1 MNLTILQQ
9 KLTSIYKELNDNNL
23 EIIKSRVKDT
33 LKSYDGNDWLTY
45 VNKCDSTYN
54 RELIHSSPEYDLVI
68 ITWCK
73 NQGCAIHNHPEN
85 GCTVKI
91 LQNSIT
97 EELYETE
104 TLKLQKSSTYTTDDI
119 MYIDDTLGYHRMCN
133 KCDKPCVSLHIY
145 APGKYKPTF
154 FSKNKKKS
162 D

>member
-1 MNLTILQQ
+1 MNLKTLQIQ
-9 KLTSIYKELNDNNL
+9 LTNIFQELNTSNIK
-23 EIIKSRVKDT
+23 EIRNKVKDT
-33 LKSYDGNDWLTY
+33 LTLYNGEDWKTY
-45 VNKCDSTYN
+45 FKPCDSSYN
-54 RELIHSSPEYDLVI
+54 RELLFTSPEYDLVI

-73 NQGCAIHNHPEN
+73 DQGCAIHNHPKN

-97 EELYETE
+97 EELYEAD
-104 TLKLQKSSTYTTDDI
+104 TLKLTNTSLYKKGDI

-133 KCDKPCVSLHIY
+133 KCTDPCISLHVY

-154 FSKNKKKS
+154 FKKS

>member
-1 MNLTILQQ
+1 MNLENLQIQLSTIF
-9 KLTSIYKELNDNNL
+9 KELDNTNL
-23 EIIKSRVKDT
+23 IIIRDKVKHI
-33 LKSYDGNDWLTY
+33 LSLYDGDDWKMY
-45 VNKCDSTYN
+45 FKPCDSTYN
-54 RELIHSSPEYDLVI
+54 RELLYTSPEYDLVI

-73 NQGCAIHNHPEN
+73 DQGCAIHNHPAN

-97 EELYETE
+97 EELYETN
-104 TLKLQKSSTYTTDDI
+104 TLNLTNTKLYTKGDI

-133 KCDKPCVSLHIY
+133 KSDEPCISLHVY

-154 FSKNKKKS
+154 FKKS